1 MDQEE
6 GFPPQAQ
13 IERGAKNGI
22 FGLILSPFSWL
33 KRLSDELHWSFVL
46 GVVIV
51 YGINQGVGLGLS
63 KVGTQY
69 YMKDEQKLQPS
80 EAQVYHAMIMMPW
93 IVKPL
98 WGLLTDI
105 VPIWGRRRRPYFV
118 FAGTVGVIS
127 MIILSLKKDMYL
139 GLALLLLICGSAG
152 AAVGDVT
159 IDACVT
165 ENSIAHPSLAGEMQS
180 LCGLCSSVG
189 QLIGFISSGFLVH
202 RIGSKGALGV
212 LSIPAALVIV
222 VGIIIQE
229 PVIRNVS
236 YKRVS
241 QKFLDAGRAMW
252 MALRSPVVWKPCLY
266 MYLSLAVSL
275 HIHEGMFYWYT
286 DAPSG
291 PSFSQ
296 EAVGSISAVGAIGSL
311 LGVLLYQNAFRNQ
324 PFRRVLLLAQLLY
337 GASGMLDLILVLRI
351 NLILGVPDYVVV
363 VFDAAVSHMI
373 GRLKWMPL
381 LVLSSKL
388 CPAGIEGTFFAL
400 LMSIDHV
407 GTFSAAWGGGLLL
420 HALNV
425 TRTTFDNL
433 WLAILIRSLFRLLP
447 IGILFLI
454 PSTDPNV
461 AILPTDMLRSKRD
474 EGLSEPN
481 NTEMESLISRTDHSS
496 PHSCKYWSRLFK
508 KKE

>member
-1 MDQEE
+1 MHQEE
-6 GFPPQAQ
+6 NFPVQEKQ
-13 IERGAKNGI
+13 VQKEKGAKNGI
-22 FGLILSPFSWL
+22 LGRIVSPFSWM
-33 KRLSDELHWSFVL
+33 KRLSDELHWSLVL

-51 YGINQGVGLGLS
+51 YGINQGIGLGLS

-93 IVKPL
+93 MVKPF
-98 WGLLTDI
+98 WGLLTDT
-105 VPIWGRRRRPYFV
+105 VPVAGRRRRPYFV
-118 FAGTVGVIS
+118 FSGMIGVVS

-152 AAVGDVT
+152 AAIGDVT

-180 LCGLCSSVG
+180 LCGLCNSVG
-189 QLIGFISSGFLVH
+189 QLIGFICSGFLIH

-212 LSIPAALVIV
+212 LSIPASLVIV
-222 VGIIIQE
+222 VGIIIHE
-229 PVIRNVS
+229 PLIRNVS

-252 MALRSPVVWKPCLY
+252 MAFKSPVVWRPCLY

-286 DAPSG
+286 GAQNG
-291 PSFSQ
+291 PSFSE
-296 EAVGSISAVGAIGSL
+296 EAIGSISAVGAIGSL
-311 LGVLLYQNAFRNQ
+311 LGVLLYQNAFRHQ
-324 PFRRVLLLAQLLY
+324 PFRRVLLLGQLLF
-337 GASGMLDLILVLRI
+337 GASGMLDMILVLRI
-351 NLILGVPDYVVV
+351 NLIFGVPDYLVV
-363 VFDAAVSHMI
+363 VFDAVITHMI

-388 CPAGIEGTFFAL
+388 CPSGIEGTFFAL

-407 GTFSAAWGGGLLL
+407 GSFSASWAGGLLL

-425 TRTTFDNL
+425 TRTSFDNL

-454 PSTDPNV
+454 PSTDPNL
-461 AILPTDMLRSKRD
+461 AILPTDMLRSKKGED
-474 EGLSEPN
+474 STDPI
-481 NTEMESLISRTDHSS
+481 NTEMESLISRTDHNST
-496 PHSCKYWSRLFK
+496 HS
-508 KKE
+508 